1 MEKANNQTLDGNDS
15 QQNEKTFTKLQR
27 IQSLLKKESAL
38 KKLCKNL
45 FILLINLLSIIY
57 SYIAKR
63 SNKKGNREAM

>member
-45 FILLINLLSIIY
+45 FILLINLKNYVRIY
-57 SYIAKR
+57 LFY
-63 SNKKGNREAM
+63 

>member
-1 MEKANNQTLDGNDS
+1 MNSLNFNNPGQK
-15 QQNEKTFTKLQR
+15 EKTFSKLQR

-63 SNKKGNREAM
+63 SNYRTNREAM

>member
-1 MEKANNQTLDGNDS
+1 MEKANNQILDGNDS

-45 FILLINLLSIIY
+45 FILSINLLSIIY

-63 SNKKGNREAM
+63 SNYRTNRETM

>member
-1 MEKANNQTLDGNDS
+1 MEFS
-15 QQNEKTFTKLQR
+15 QNKNKKQEDKTFNTLKR

-63 SNKKGNREAM
+63 SNYRTNRETM

>member
-38 KKLCKNL
+38 KKLCKY
-45 FILLINLLSIIY
+45 ILINKLLFFHI
-57 SYIAKR
+57 
-63 SNKKGNREAM
+63 